1 MNMCIYKWLY
11 ALLAAIHPQ
20 RKARKDFR
28 RLKNDLKSIS
38 SYSQEG
44 EDLILQR
51 ILNHPKEGFYI
62 DVGAHH
68 PFRFSN
74 TALLYKRKWRGINI
88 EANPSQLES
97 FKRYRPR
104 DINLNLLVGNQSK
117 EIDFYFFNDSAL
129 NTSSPEIAQNLI
141 DEGKFKFLKKEKV
154 IPWKLEEIINKFAPE
169 ITNID
174 YLNIDVEG
182 LGLSVLESN
191 NWNKH
196 SPSVISI
203 ELLSCND
210 FEQLKQFK
218 EYLFLKEKGY
228 SLEAK
233 TPNTAFFTKL

>member
-1 MNMCIYKWLY
+1 M
-11 ALLAAIHPQ
+11 LAAIHPQ
-20 RKARKDFR
+20 RKARKDYR
-28 RLKNDLKSIS
+28 RLKNDLKSVC

-51 ILNHPKEGFYI
+51 ILHQKKVGFYI

-74 TALLYKRKWRGINI
+74 TALLYKKNWRGINI
-88 EANPSQLES
+88 EANPSQLEL
-97 FKRYRPR
+97 FTRYRPR
-104 DINLNLLVGNQSK
+104 DINLNLLVGNQSQ
-117 EIDFYFFNDSAL
+117 EIEFYFFNDPAL
-129 NTSSPEIAQNLI
+129 NTSSSEIAQSLI
-141 DEGKFKFLKKEKV
+141 DEGKFKFLKKEKLM
-154 IPWKLEEIINKFAPE
+154 PWKLERVINEFAPE

-191 NWNKH
+191 NWNKY
-196 SPSVISI
+196 SPSIISI

>member
-1 MNMCIYKWLY
+1 MCIYKWLY

-191 NWNKH
+191 NWDKH

-218 EYLFLKEKGY
+218 EYLFLKERGY
-228 SLEAK
+228 TLNAK
-233 TPNTAFFTKL
+233 THNTAFFTKS